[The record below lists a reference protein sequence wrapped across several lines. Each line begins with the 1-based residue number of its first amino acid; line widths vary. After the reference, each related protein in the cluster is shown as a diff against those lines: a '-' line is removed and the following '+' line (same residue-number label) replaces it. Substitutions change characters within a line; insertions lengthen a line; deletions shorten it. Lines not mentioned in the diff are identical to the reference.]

1 MKLIARA
8 KFRLPFSLHGL
19 NQRLFARLRYQNL
32 LLKLLDGRITPAPY
46 DPMTKEEPPS
56 GQVRSRL
63 VEYVCEQLAE
73 MCLLGGGEN
82 NAQMM
87 LRPRSEK
94 LSGWAVYVAV
104 VKPDRLNPWQQL
116 DQATHLPK
124 NESEYRK
131 LIEEIDLLF
140 GAAPGTKEADRLELL
155 ALLADD
161 YERRMF
167 RRGQDGEK
175 EL

>member
-1 MKLIARA
+1 MKLIARS

-19 NQRLFARLRYQNL
+19 NQCLFARLRYQNL
-32 LLKLLDGRITPAPY
+32 LLRLLDGRIVPAPY
-46 DPMTKEEPPS
+46 DPMTKKEPPS

-82 NAQMM
+82 NAQMV

-94 LSGWAVYVAV
+94 LRGWAVYVAV
-104 VKPDRLNPWQQL
+104 VKPDRLNPWEQL

-124 NESEYRK
+124 TEAEYQK
-131 LIEEIDLLF
+131 IMEEIDSLIHI
-140 GAAPGTKEADRLELL
+140 APDSPEADRLELL
-155 ALLADD
+155 ALLASD
-161 YERRMF
+161 YESKQTSRRDA
-167 RRGQDGEK
+167 GDK
-175 EL
+175 L